1 MRFFFQTL
9 FEKDLPWVFGCLIAV
24 VTRTAFICSKIRTR
38 WQFWGFVATL
48 RHSLYIRTASSW
60 HIFSN
65 FLNCTG
71 WNWFMSH
78 LGSATWAEYSTL
90 NLCPD
95 RLHDYH
101 NLRLINGSSL
111 AISSH
116 LFVIGIFFFTQ
127 NWGSEGHFEG
137 QSSLN
142 LNWFKSYDTKCWK
155 LQNHTNPIVQSVTM

>member
-1 MRFFFQTL
+1 MRWAFYNSYHTRKMSASPRLKRWFWVPLEVQRGYTKLPPKHQMKTL

-71 WNWFMSH
+71 WNWFMGH
-78 LGSATWAEYSTL
+78 LGSATCAEHSTH
-90 NLCPD
+90 NFCPD
-95 RLHDYH
+95 K
-101 NLRLINGSSL
+101 LI
-111 AISSH
+111 
-116 LFVIGIFFFTQ
+116 
-127 NWGSEGHFEG
+127 
-137 QSSLN
+137 
-142 LNWFKSYDTKCWK
+142 TKIWDW
-155 LQNHTNPIVQSVTM
+155 